1 MVRLADKE
9 RVFQLLI
16 HRLNLVGDMSLAQFE
31 AWFGP
36 LENVVWDAP
45 PSAVDWGEDF
55 WMGFRTFMLQEYNPR
70 MPYSCQIRFPEYVEA
85 CMELPVHFSKESL
98 KRPNPYQSSTGT
110 NAAGTRGGGSSRGGK
125 STRVGSSSGL
135 MSGSGFYSLRG
146 SSWVRRS
153 LAWHGPCAKMTR
165 TNRQDPHRPWL
176 ACS

>member
-55 WMGFRTFMLQEYNPR
+55 WMGSRTFMLQEYNPR

-85 CMELPVHFSKESL
+85 YMELLVHFSKESL
-98 KRPNPYQSSTGT
+98 KRPKHSVNNAGADTSIPSSSNPYQSSTGT

-135 MSGSGFYSLRG
+135 TSGSGFDSLRG
-146 SSWVRRS
+146 SS
-153 LAWHGPCAKMTR
+153 
-165 TNRQDPHRPWL
+165 
-176 ACS
+176 

>member
-16 HRLNLVGDMSLAQFE
+16 HRLNLVRDMSLAQFE

-85 CMELPVHFSKESL
+85 YMELPVHFSKESL
-98 KRPNPYQSSTGT
+98 KRPKHSVN
-110 NAAGTRGGGSSRGGK
+110 NAGGGHLYPVFIKPVSVEYWYECCWHQGWRFLKGWKVHESWLIFR
-125 STRVGSSSGL
+125 SHERV
-135 MSGSGFYSLRG
+135 RI
-146 SSWVRRS
+146 
-153 LAWHGPCAKMTR
+153 
-165 TNRQDPHRPWL
+165 
-176 ACS
+176 

>member
-45 PSAVDWGEDF
+45 PSEDF
-55 WMGFRTFMLQEYNPR
+55 WMGFRNFMLQEYNPR

-85 CMELPVHFSKESL
+85 YMELPAHFSKESS
-98 KRPNPYQSSTGT
+98 KRPKHSVNNAGADTSIPSSSNPYQSSTGT
-110 NAAGTRGGGSSRGGK
+110 NAAGTRGGGPSRGGK
-125 STRVGSSSGL
+125 FTRVGSPSGL
-135 MSGSGFYSLRG
+135 MSGSGFDSLRG
-146 SSWVRRS
+146 LS
-153 LAWHGPCAKMTR
+153 
-165 TNRQDPHRPWL
+165 
-176 ACS
+176 